1 MFSGSR
7 PQVLLAVENLKGG
20 GAERVV
26 VELARNWPRDHFEPV
41 ILVASLVGEYIADL
55 PPDLEVIEVGIA
67 SSPRNTLAFLSRLRE
82 RLRSREVAGV
92 VSHLTG
98 MNRMLLRA
106 SLAGVIKAPIV
117 VVEHNDFLRNQ
128 GLARMGWLR
137 SFLLRSETAMLYRR
151 AHGVVGCSRGVAS
164 QVGEMFGITPGK
176 LHAIPN
182 PLDSRFMQPVETN
195 TLVESWL
202 QRLPRPVFV
211 SVGRLVPQKAFH
223 DLIGAFALQKS
234 GSLIILGEG
243 PQRSSLETF
252 AIEQG
257 VAERTLL
264 PGFVRSPQT
273 VLQVSDVYV
282 SSSLWEGYP
291 LTLLEAYASG
301 LPVVARACN
310 FGPEEIVTQ
319 DRPGRLVR
327 SNNVEDL
334 ANAMEEVALTES
346 RFPVG
351 TTVDLSE
358 NNPLQVAKRY
368 CNLFATRCE
377 SF

>member
-1 MFSGSR
+1 
-7 PQVLLAVENLKGG
+7 
-20 GAERVV
+20 
-26 VELARNWPRDHFEPV
+26 
-41 ILVASLVGEYIADL
+41 
-55 PPDLEVIEVGIA
+55 
-67 SSPRNTLAFLSRLRE
+67 
-82 RLRSREVAGV
+82 
-92 VSHLTG
+92 
-98 MNRMLLRA
+98 
-106 SLAGVIKAPIV
+106 
-117 VVEHNDFLRNQ
+117 
-128 GLARMGWLR
+128 
-137 SFLLRSETAMLYRR
+137 
-151 AHGVVGCSRGVAS
+151 
-164 QVGEMFGITPGK
+164 
-176 LHAIPN
+176 
-182 PLDSRFMQPVETN
+182 LDSRFMQPVETN